1 MDDILQTIL
10 HKEEKILW
18 EGKAEPFT
26 TLDRTHKNAYLKKL
40 CITLAVTLALLL
52 LYFTTVSEVEPFIV
66 AVMLFLAAYIC
77 IKPLTE
83 ARQLRSARY
92 LVTDERLVL
101 ITDEVVNVV
110 YTDIPMAAIRTD
122 ADGHS
127 SLLCGQRAIAA
138 APQQRRSFAATGAVI
153 DMDSQLCDSLI
164 FYAVA
169 DIAGMKEA
177 LRPYLTVN

>member
-40 CITLAVTLALLL
+40 CITLAVTLALRL
-52 LYFTTVSEVEPFIV
+52 LYFITVSEVEPFIV

-153 DMDSQLCDSLI
+153 DMDSKLCDSLI